1 MVTTAQTVGQ
11 EGLQT
16 YIILKSLVKSF
27 RLMSVLLP
35 EVSGVR
41 DLDVTS
47 VIIINGPPCIDPEGD
62 GGREGSWDR
71 LDRLRNVTYISN

>member
-1 MVTTAQTVGQ
+1 MVTTTQALVQ
-11 EGLQT
+11 EVLQT

-35 EVSGVR
+35 EFCGVR

-47 VIIINGPPCIDPEGD
+47 VIIINGPPCIELWGD
-62 GGREGSWDR
+62 SGREGRAD
-71 LDRLRNVTYISN
+71 

>member
-1 MVTTAQTVGQ
+1 MVTRALAVGQ

-41 DLDVTS
+41 DWDVTS
-47 VIIINGPPCIDPEGD
+47 VIIINGPPYIEPRGD
-62 GGREGSWDR
+62 GGREGEEHVS
-71 LDRLRNVTYISN
+71 YAK

>member
-1 MVTTAQTVGQ
+1 MVTTAHAVGK

-27 RLMSVLLP
+27 RLMSVLVP
-35 EVSGVR
+35 EVSCMR

-47 VIIINGPPCIDPEGD
+47 VIIINVTPYIEPGETA
-62 GGREGSWDR
+62 GRRGRGR
-71 LDRLRNVTYISN
+71 LARLRNVAYICN

>member
-1 MVTTAQTVGQ
+1 MVTTAQAVGQ

-16 YIILKSLVKSF
+16 DIILKFLVKSF

-47 VIIINGPPCIDPEGD
+47 VIITNGPLCIEPGGD
-62 GGREGSWDR
+62 GGREGGGVS
-71 LDRLRNVTYISN
+71 